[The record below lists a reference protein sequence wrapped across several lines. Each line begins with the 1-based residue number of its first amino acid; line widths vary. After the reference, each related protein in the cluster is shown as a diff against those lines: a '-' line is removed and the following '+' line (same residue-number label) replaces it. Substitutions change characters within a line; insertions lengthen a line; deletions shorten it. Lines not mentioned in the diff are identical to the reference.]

1 MNQFIPYI
9 YHNMEEN
16 HKILMLKKLLS
27 TLLFDKYDIDFEV
40 FDMTKDGYSYPPEY
54 IMLGITVKLDP
65 EKVTMAGNNYDSNVA
80 NILFTFNNKINNL
93 LPYINLNS
101 NNVRITYEFVN
112 DKEFSDKIKQKVL
125 NVLPLIYDKIPNLP
139 KINIIRVHPRSKS
152 MPEFEIIIEFDE
164 RGSGFMDTKNI
175 EGNLIHELHGLLPEL
190 GDVYVDF
197 RYD

>member
-1 MNQFIPYI
+1 
-9 YHNMEEN
+9 MEEN

-112 DKEFSDKIKQKVL
+112 DKEFSDKSFG
-125 NVLPLIYDKIPNLP
+125 KIESVTINMIFGEPVTDEFLHINLCRRTFVV
-139 KINIIRVHPRSKS
+139 KIVTDTVRVSCNRVKPGII
-152 MPEFEIIIEFDE
+152 
-164 RGSGFMDTKNI
+164 
-175 EGNLIHELHGLLPEL
+175 
-190 GDVYVDF
+190 
-197 RYD
+197 

>member
-1 MNQFIPYI
+1 
-9 YHNMEEN
+9 MEEN

-65 EKVTMAGNNYDSNVA
+65 EKVIMAGDNYDSSIG
-80 NILFTFNNKINNL
+80 NILFTFNNKINNML
-93 LPYINLNS
+93 SYIGLNAG
-101 NNVRITYEFVN
+101 NVRITYEFIN
-112 DKEFSDKIKQKVL
+112 DEEFSDKIKQKVL

>member
-1 MNQFIPYI
+1 
-9 YHNMEEN
+9 MEEN
-16 HKILMLKKLLS
+16 RKILMLKKILS
-27 TLLFDKYDIDFEV
+27 TLLFDKYDIDFDV

-125 NVLPLIYDKIPNLP
+125 NVLPLVYDKIPNLP
-139 KINIIRVHPRSKS
+139 KINIIRVHPRSKL
-152 MPEFEIIIEFDE
+152 MPEFKFEINIEFDE
-164 RGSGFMDTKNI
+164 HDYSFMETKNI
-175 EGNLIHELHGLLPEL
+175 ESNLIHELHSLLPEL

>member
-1 MNQFIPYI
+1 
-9 YHNMEEN
+9 MEEN

-65 EKVTMAGNNYDSNVA
+65 EKVTMAGNDYDSNVA
-80 NILFTFNNKINNL
+80 NLLFTFDDKIGKL
-93 LPYINLNS
+93 LPYIGLNGGDVQI
-101 NNVRITYEFVN
+101 NYKFINEE
-112 DKEFSDKIKQKVL
+112 EFSNKIKQKVL
-125 NVLPLIYDKIPNLP
+125 NVLPSIYDKIPELP
-139 KINIIRVHPRSKS
+139 KIKSIRVHPRSKS
-152 MPEFEIIIEFDE
+152 MPEFEMIIEFDE
-164 RGSGFMDTKNI
+164 HDYGFMETTNI
-175 EGNLIHELHGLLPEL
+175 ASNLFHELHSLLPEL

>member
-1 MNQFIPYI
+1 
-9 YHNMEEN
+9 MEEN

-125 NVLPLIYDKIPNLP
+125 NVLPLVYDKIPNLP

-152 MPEFEIIIEFDE
+152 MPEFELIIEFDE
-164 RGSGFMDTKNI
+164 RGSGFIETKNM
-175 EGNLIHELHGLLPEL
+175 ESNVIHHLHSLLPEL
-190 GDVYVDF
+190 GDVYVEF